1 MKHTNPS
8 YWKVR
13 ARRFNNECTSVRLVN
28 QSRINLVIFMIMGIN
43 PFK

>member
-28 QSRINLVIFMIMGIN
+28 QSRINLFIKWLMNVS
-43 PFK
+43 PF